1 MTYERSLFDC
11 VGLEAWS
18 KDVLLLLGSG
28 LPSLDLG
35 GSNPG
40 AKKLA
45 SLPGMNLKILPRK
58 NDKDLDLAIDGEQS
72 SIH

>member
-1 MTYERSLFDC
+1 MTNERSLFDC
-11 VGLEAWS
+11 AGIEVQP
-18 KDVLLLLGSG
+18 KVVLLVLGSG

-58 NDKDLDLAIDGEQS
+58 NDKDLDLDVDGEQS
-72 SIH
+72 SRH